1 MMTEKEFNHIVL
13 PLAQNIWSYALN
25 LTGNRTIS
33 ADLTQEVMLRL
44 WDSRQQLSRVGNIK
58 AWALKITHNLWLD
71 WLKKQKPIYDEAELL
86 KNGGHETDLLQQ
98 IAQKETAEAVRKIID
113 TLPPNQREVIILRE
127 IEELEYEEI
136 AKITGLGLNNIRVLL
151 SRARNKVKEILV
163 KQYHI
168 SLYEN

>member
-1 MMTEKEFNHIVL
+1 MTEKEFNHIVL

-25 LTGNRTIS
+25 LTGDQATS

-44 WDSRQQLSRVGNIK
+44 WDTRKQLPEVSNLK
-58 AWALKITHNLWLD
+58 AWALKITHNLCLD
-71 WLKKQKPIYDEAELL
+71 WLKKQKPVYDETQLSN
-86 KNGGHETDLLQQ
+86 NGGYEADLLQQ
-98 IAQKETAEAVRKIID
+98 ITDKDTAETVKKIID

-127 IEELEYEEI
+127 IEELEYNEI

-151 SRARNKVKEILV
+151 SRARNKVKEILI

>member
-1 MMTEKEFNHIVL
+1 MTEKEFNHIVL

-25 LTGNRTIS
+25 LTGDRTTS

-44 WDSRQQLSRVGNIK
+44 WDTRRQLPEVGNIK
-58 AWALKITHNLWLD
+58 AWALKITHNLCMD
-71 WLKKQKPIYDEAELL
+71 WLKKQKPIYDDTQLL
-86 KNGGHETDLLQQ
+86 RNGGYKTDLLQQ
-98 IAQKETAEAVRKIID
+98 IADKDTAETVRKIID
-113 TLPPNQREVIILRE
+113 TLPPNQREVIVLRE
-127 IEELEYEEI
+127 IEGLEYDEI

-163 KQYHI
+163 KRYHI

>member
-1 MMTEKEFNHIVL
+1 MTEKEFNHIVL

-71 WLKKQKPIYDEAELL
+71 WLKKQKPIYDEASE
-86 KNGGHETDLLQQ
+86 KRRT
-98 IAQKETAEAVRKIID
+98 
-113 TLPPNQREVIILRE
+113 
-127 IEELEYEEI
+127 
-136 AKITGLGLNNIRVLL
+136 
-151 SRARNKVKEILV
+151 
-163 KQYHI
+163 
-168 SLYEN
+168 